1 MENLKGTDP
10 TEEDSE
16 KLESQEFKK
25 NDFTIFM
32 EEMGDGFQKFYI
44 KSGEVFKKFIK
55 SIGNALKYFRFKFL
69 NIFRDKS
76 IEEEQYEITKN
87 LYRQNK
93 KLKQQLREIEESV
106 DKTKNLA
113 IQIKDDTETIML
125 DVKIVVF
132 MVESQMEKIENLEDY
147 MMGSLGSD
155 WNQIKNNWSMY
166 KEGEITRSDFVKVA
180 LRKLGKNFLGIF
192 VNVVS

>member
-1 MENLKGTDP
+1 MKNLKGTDP
-10 TEEDSE
+10 PEED
-16 KLESQEFKK
+16 LERYEPRKFRK

-32 EEMGDGFQKFYI
+32 EEMSDGIHRFHV

-69 NIFRDKS
+69 NIFKDKS
-76 IEEEQYEITKN
+76 IEEEQYEISRN

-93 KLKQQLREIEESV
+93 KLKRKLQEIEMAV
-106 DKTKNLA
+106 DKTQNLA
-113 IQIKDDTETIML
+113 TQIKGDTETIML
-125 DVKIVVF
+125 DIKIVVF
-132 MVESQMEKIENLEDY
+132 MVESQMEKIENLDEY
-147 MMGSLGSD
+147 MMANLGSD
-155 WNQIKNNWSMY
+155 WNQIRNNWSMY
-166 KEGEITRSDFVKVA
+166 KEGEITRGDFVKVA